1 MSSHPYSALTPERI
15 LDAVEAHGY
24 RCDGR
29 ITALNSYENRVF
41 QLGIEDELPLIAKF
55 YRPARWSYDQIL
67 EEHAFCAELTAAE
80 WPVVAPLVGPNG
92 QSAHRDGEF
101 VFALFNRFGGHA
113 PELDNL
119 DTIEVLGRSLGR
131 LHAVGALSPFQHRP
145 TINIE
150 DYGVASRE
158 FLLSNDK
165 LPPFLRESYD
175 TLTRDILKII
185 DARFRDCQ
193 YTPIRIHA
201 DCHIG
206 NILWRDDRAVFVDF
220 DDCRM
225 GPAVQDLWM
234 LLSGD
239 RQEQTEQLDALL
251 EGYEM
256 FHEFDDREL
265 SLIESLRTLRM
276 MHYAAWIARR
286 WSDPAFPTAF
296 SWFNTERYWAEHIL
310 ALREQFAILHEEP
323 LSRHRGN
330 F

>member
-1 MSSHPYSALTPERI
+1 MSSHPYSVLTPERI
-15 LDAVEAHGY
+15 LDAVEAQGY

-29 ITALNSYENRVF
+29 INALNSFENRVF

-55 YRPARWSYDQIL
+55 YRPARWSYEQIL

-80 WPVVAPLVGPNG
+80 WPVVPPLIGPDG
-92 QSAHRDGEF
+92 QSAYRDGEF

-145 TINIE
+145 AINIE

-158 FLLSNDK
+158 FLLSNDN

-286 WSDPAFPTAF
+286 WSDPAFPLAF
-296 SWFNTERYWAEHIL
+296 AWFNTERYWAEHIL

-330 F
+330 I

>member
-1 MSSHPYSALTPERI
+1 MSSHPYSELTPDRI
-15 LDAVEAHGY
+15 LDAVEAQGY

-29 ITALNSYENRVF
+29 INALNSYENRVF

-80 WPVVAPLVGPNG
+80 WPVIPPLVSLNG
-92 QSAHRDGEF
+92 QSAHRDGKF

-113 PELDNL
+113 PELDKL
-119 DTIEVLGRSLGR
+119 DTIEMLGRSLGR

-145 TINIE
+145 SISIE
-150 DYGVASRE
+150 DYGVTSRE
-158 FLLSNDK
+158 FLLSNDS
-165 LPPFLRESYD
+165 LPPSLRESYD

-185 DARFRDCQ
+185 DARFSDCK
-193 YTPIRIHA
+193 YAEIRIHA

-206 NILWRDDRAVFVDF
+206 NILWRNDRAVFVDF

-239 RQEQTEQLDALL
+239 RQEQTKQLDALL

-286 WSDPAFPTAF
+286 WSDPAFPSAF

-323 LSRHRGN
+323 LSRHKGN

>member
-1 MSSHPYSALTPERI
+1 MSSHPYSVLTPERM
-15 LDAVEAHGY
+15 LDAVEAQGY

-67 EEHAFCAELTAAE
+67 EEHAFCAELTSTE

-158 FLLSNDK
+158 VLLSNDN

>member
-1 MSSHPYSALTPERI
+1 MTSHPYSVLTPDRI
-15 LDAVEAHGY
+15 LNAVEAQGY
-24 RCDGR
+24 SCDGR
-29 ITALNSYENRVF
+29 ITALNSFENRVF
-41 QLGIEDELPLIAKF
+41 QLGIEDEQPLIAKF
-55 YRPARWSYDQIL
+55 YRPARWSYEQVL

-80 WPVVAPLVGPNG
+80 WPVVPPLVGPNG
-92 QSAHRDGEF
+92 QSAHHDGEF
-101 VFALFNRFGGHA
+101 IFALFNRFGGHA
-113 PELDNL
+113 PELDKL

-131 LHAVGALSPFQHRP
+131 LHAVGAVSPFQHRP
-145 TINIE
+145 AINIDE
-150 DYGVASRE
+150 YGVASRE
-158 FLLSNDK
+158 FLLSNDS
-165 LPPFLRESYD
+165 LPPTLREAYD
-175 TLTRDILKII
+175 SLTRDILKII
-185 DARFRDCQ
+185 DARFRDCR
-193 YTPIRIHA
+193 YTAIRIHA

-234 LLSGD
+234 LLSGN
-239 RQEQTEQLDALL
+239 RQDQTEQLDALL

-265 SLIESLRTLRM
+265 NLIESLRTLRM

-286 WSDPAFPTAF
+286 WFDPAFPSAF

-310 ALREQFAILHEEP
+310 ELREQFAILHEEP
-323 LSRHRGN
+323 LSRSRGN

>member
-310 ALREQFAILHEEP
+310 ALIEQFAILHEEP